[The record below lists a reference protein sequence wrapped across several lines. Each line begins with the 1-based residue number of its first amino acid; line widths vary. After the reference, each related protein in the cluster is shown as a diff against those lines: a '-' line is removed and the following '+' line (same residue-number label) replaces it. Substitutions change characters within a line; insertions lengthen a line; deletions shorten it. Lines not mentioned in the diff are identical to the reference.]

1 MANNTE
7 PPQRRRDSE
16 PVRTSGSVEAVF
28 ARGQVALP
36 TAFKLFQSLGS
47 LASTVLLAILAFA
60 YNTVS
65 HEWSELKTA
74 VQEIRSELDKQP
86 SPEEYNRLRDKVQ
99 EINERLIRIE
109 SRFDE

>member
-1 MANNTE
+1 MASNTE
-7 PPQRRRDSE
+7 PRRDSDTI
-16 PVRTSGSVEAVF
+16 RTSGSVEAAF

-65 HEWSELKTA
+65 HEWSVLKTA
-74 VQEIRSELDKQP
+74 VQEIRRELDKQP